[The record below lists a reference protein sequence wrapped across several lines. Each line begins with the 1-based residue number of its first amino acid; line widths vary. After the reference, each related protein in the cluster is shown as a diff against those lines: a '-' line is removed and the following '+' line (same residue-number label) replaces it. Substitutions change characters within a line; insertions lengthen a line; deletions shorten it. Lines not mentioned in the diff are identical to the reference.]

1 MKKTKRKAQ
10 APQRSAVPRP
20 ELKQVSRAQ
29 VGADEKQRPY
39 RPRPDDASIEDAL
52 EDWRDEEP

>member
-1 MKKTKRKAQ
+1 MKKPKRKAKSS
-10 APQRSAVPRP
+10 QRSAVPRP
-20 ELKQVSRAQ
+20 ELQKLSRAQ
-29 VGADEKQRPY
+29 VGPDEEQRPY

>member
-1 MKKTKRKAQ
+1 MARKKRKARP
-10 APQRSAVPRP
+10 PQRSAVPQP
-20 ELKQVSRAQ
+20 ELKKTSRAQ
-29 VGADEKQRPY
+29 LGADEEQRPY

>member
-1 MKKTKRKAQ
+1 MKKKERKAKP
-10 APQRSAVPRP
+10 PQRSAVPRP
-20 ELKQVSRAQ
+20 ELKKVSRAQ
-29 VGADEKQRPY
+29 VGPDKDERPY

>member
-1 MKKTKRKAQ
+1 MKKTKRKAK
-10 APQRSAVPRP
+10 APQRSVVPRP
-20 ELKQVSRAQ
+20 ELKKVSRAQ
-29 VGADEKQRPY
+29 VGSDEEQRPY